1 MPLALQVAAGYYLS
15 LLVACIAFLMLGV
28 IMKYWEHLL
37 GLAVAL
43 AVAVNVPGAPILF
56 AIVGIVWMVMV
67 DRRERASRA
76 KRYPAAAL
84 GRVSSP
90 FPRARETETSPRA

>member
-1 MPLALQVAAGYYLS
+1 MTLALQVAAGYYLS
-15 LLVACIAFLMLGV
+15 LLVGCIAFLMLGV

-37 GLAVAL
+37 GLAVAV

-67 DRRERASRA
+67 DRRKRAR
-76 KRYPAAAL
+76 RYPQTTLARAA
-84 GRVSSP
+84 SS
-90 FPRARETETSPRA
+90 FPTAGATETAPRV